1 MISPSIPIDEAR
13 RLFAL
18 RRLQILDT
26 AAEPVFDHLTALAQ
40 KLCDAPFALISLV
53 DKDRVWFK
61 SKAGSEHSE
70 APRALSFCGHAIH
83 DDKIFIV
90 EDARTDERFHDNPG
104 VVGAY
109 GIRAYAGSPLHAPG
123 GERIGTL
130 CIMDDRVRVFT
141 DKEMQSLRM
150 LSAVVEDLLCRSD
163 DALRTAYYDNLTGL
177 PNRLLMLDK
186 LDLAMAHAEALQLPV
201 AVLAVNIDQFKSINQ
216 SLGHQLGDT
225 FLKSVARRILDCVG
239 NKGVVGRVGADE
251 FVIVQVQHDQQQ
263 ALQMSLQMPLEESLQ
278 ASLQASLQVLSNKIL
293 ERLAEPFAFNDVEIS
308 ATASIGI
315 SQFPHDGKDANSV
328 LACADVALTQARENG
343 RNTACFYT
351 PDARIEPHQRFQLV
365 NELRLALA
373 RTEFELYYQ
382 PEVHLCSGQ
391 IVGVEALLRWN
402 HPRLGLLGPADFI
415 EVAEESGLIVPIG
428 EWVLQEACREAQRWR
443 SDGFKAGVVAV
454 NLSALQF
461 KRNNLEQSVASALR
475 AADLPAHCLALELTE
490 SILIGDNESTLAR
503 MQRLK
508 ALGVGLAIDDFGTG
522 YSNLVYLRRFAFD
535 KLKIDQS
542 FVRRMLQSSEDLAI
556 VTAIIQLAD
565 SLKLKPIAEG
575 VETEQQSQQ
584 LQRLGCNNAQGYLFA
599 KPMPASALRDLLRE
613 QSTQHAG
620 PSHESKA

>member
-1 MISPSIPIDEAR
+1 MIPPSIPIDEAR

-26 AAEPVFDHLTALAQ
+26 AAEPVFDHITALAQ
-40 KLCDAPFALISLV
+40 KMFNAPFALISLV

-61 SKAGSEHSE
+61 SKAGSDYSE
-70 APRALSFCGHAIH
+70 APRAISFCGHAIH
-83 DDKIFIV
+83 DDKVFIV
-90 EDARTDERFHDNPG
+90 EDARKDERFCDNPG
-104 VVGAY
+104 VIGAY
-109 GIRAYAGSPLHAPG
+109 YIRAYAGSPLHAPG

-130 CIMDDRVRVFT
+130 CILDHCERTFT
-141 DKEMQSLRM
+141 ESEMHSLHM
-150 LSAVVEDLLCRSD
+150 LAAIVEDLLCRSD
-163 DALRTAYYDNLTGL
+163 DVLRTAYYDILTGL

-186 LDLAMAHAEALQLPV
+186 LDLAIAHAEALQMPV
-201 AVLAVNIDQFKSINQ
+201 AVLAVNIDQFKTINQ

-225 FLKSVARRILDCVG
+225 FLKNVARRIVDCVG
-239 NKGVVGRVGADE
+239 SKGVVGRVGADE
-251 FVIVQVQHDQQQ
+251 FVIVQMQHAPQF
-263 ALQMSLQMPLEESLQ
+263 SLQTSLQ
-278 ASLQASLQVLSNKIL
+278 TLSNKIL
-293 ERLAEPFAFNDVEIS
+293 ERLAEPFLFNEVEIS

-315 SQFPHDGKDANSV
+315 SYFPEDGDDANSV
-328 LACADVALTQARENG
+328 LACADIALTQAREDG

-351 PDARIEPHQRFQLV
+351 ADARIEPHKRFQLY
-365 NELRLALA
+365 NELRHALL
-373 RTEFELYYQ
+373 RSEFELHYQ
-382 PEVHLCSGQ
+382 PEVDLRSGD

-402 HPRLGLLGPADFI
+402 HPRHGLLAPADFI

-428 EWVLQEACREAQRWR
+428 EWVLQEACREAQHWR
-443 SDGFKAGVVAV
+443 AAGFNAVKVAV

-461 KRNNLEQSVASALR
+461 KRNNLEQSVAVALR
-475 AADLPAHCLALELTE
+475 AAGLPAHCLELELTE

-542 FVRRMLQSSEDLAI
+542 FVRRMSQSSEDLAI

-565 SLKLKPIAEG
+565 SLKLKTIAEG
-575 VETEQQSQQ
+575 VENEQHAQQ
-584 LQRLGCNNAQGYLFA
+584 LRILGCSGAQGYLFA
-599 KPMPASALRDLLRE
+599 KPMSAEALRELLRNKFAAGNTP
-613 QSTQHAG
+613 SSQHGLA
-620 PSHESKA
+620 S